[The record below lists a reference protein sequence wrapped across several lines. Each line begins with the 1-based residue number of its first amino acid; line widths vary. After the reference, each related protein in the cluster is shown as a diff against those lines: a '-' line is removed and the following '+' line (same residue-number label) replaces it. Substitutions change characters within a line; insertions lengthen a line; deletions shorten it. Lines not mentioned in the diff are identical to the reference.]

1 MELAGFEV
9 PDEHVLELA
18 GLLMDG
24 GYDETAERLSYALK
38 WGDEVVG
45 LRIAD
50 RLVLVD
56 GGTAREFAGSLDEYR
71 ELVLRAGN
79 GGAEGGKSARRL
91 SRKDGRRLAA
101 EARENSKALRKQVAQ
116 AEAEMKRLWQQRS
129 EIDERLSHPGA
140 NGASVAELMKT
151 RAEVERRLA
160 AVEESWIEASE
171 AVERSRG

>member
-50 RLVLVD
+50 RLAIMDVLDNPPEGLAGLRDVLVTEHRWRVRH
-56 GGTAREFAGSLDEYR
+56 GM
-71 ELVLRAGN
+71 V
-79 GGAEGGKSARRL
+79 
-91 SRKDGRRLAA
+91 
-101 EARENSKALRKQVAQ
+101 
-116 AEAEMKRLWQQRS
+116 
-129 EIDERLSHPGA
+129 
-140 NGASVAELMKT
+140 
-151 RAEVERRLA
+151 
-160 AVEESWIEASE
+160 
-171 AVERSRG
+171 